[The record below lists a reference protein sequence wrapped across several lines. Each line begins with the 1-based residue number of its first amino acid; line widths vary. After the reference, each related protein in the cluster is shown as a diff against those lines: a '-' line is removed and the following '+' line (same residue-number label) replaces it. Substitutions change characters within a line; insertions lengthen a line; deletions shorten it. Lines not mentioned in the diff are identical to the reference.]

1 MNNWFSPKRETWM
14 YHVNPAIKFLVF
26 IGLFVIIL
34 YTHRLDFILYQF
46 LGYAALL
53 FLSSGY
59 ALRKLLL
66 LTLPFIFIF
75 VSSSM
80 TMILF
85 GKGETLWWSWGLF
98 RITEESFFR
107 GIHIGFKTLSC
118 AATGL
123 LFALTTRPTMLFYA
137 MMQQLRLPPKYAY
150 AFMASFRMLPIL
162 WEELQIRQQALAVR
176 GVRSAHSIRGWKERL
191 LNYAVPLLAQSIRR
205 AQRIAVAMEAK
216 RFAAQASTAMRTYY
230 YKTSVTSRDGFFLF
244 IILVMVTVAFFASR
258 EIPLFNVGDVRG

>member
-1 MNNWFSPKRETWM
+1 MH
-14 YHVNPAIKFLVF
+14 HVNPAIKFVAC

-34 YTHRLDFILYQF
+34 FTHRLDFIVYQF
-46 LGYAALL
+46 IGYTTLL

-59 ALRKLLL
+59 SLRKLIL
-66 LTLPFIFIF
+66 LTLPFIVIF

-85 GKGETLWWSWGLF
+85 GKGETTWWSWGLF
-98 RITEESFFR
+98 RITEESFYR

-123 LFALTTRPTMLFYA
+123 LFALTTRPTLLFYA

-176 GVRSAHSIRGWKERL
+176 GVRTGHSVLGWKERL

-216 RFAAQASTAMRTYY
+216 RFAAQAGTSMRTYY
-230 YKTSVTSRDGFFLF
+230 YKTSVTSRDGVFL
-244 IILVMVTVAFFASR
+244 IVILLLVSGAYVASHGV
-258 EIPLFNVGDVRG
+258 PLFHVGDVRS